1 MYKTI
6 EKVLVNLKGK
16 RDMESLHHVTSMTKN
31 RETRNAMYA
40 SGIETCPKWLMLKAE
55 GCFLK
60 FQDNKEG
67 KAQDTKG
74 LNFLSESY

>member
-1 MYKTI
+1 
-6 EKVLVNLKGK
+6 
-16 RDMESLHHVTSMTKN
+16 
-31 RETRNAMYA
+31 
-40 SGIETCPKWLMLKAE
+40 MLKAE

-74 LNFLSESY
+74 LNFLSESYQALASSIFWPYEID